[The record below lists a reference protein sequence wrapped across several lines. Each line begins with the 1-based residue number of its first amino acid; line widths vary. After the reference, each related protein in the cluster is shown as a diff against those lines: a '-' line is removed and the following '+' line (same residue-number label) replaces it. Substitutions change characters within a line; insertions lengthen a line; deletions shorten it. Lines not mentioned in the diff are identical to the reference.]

1 MSILMDTFAA
11 GSIALDEPGT
21 IGGPVLGPLPPAA
34 SRRMRFNVL
43 VIQRATAAVL
53 AVLLAA
59 SPVSAQLRSVPVAPV
74 RVSVPAVAP
83 QVRPLG
89 VSPAGSGLSLAPSLN
104 ASLSPSLAPALAASP
119 SAAQLAP
126 SALLAAAPAGLAPLS
141 AAPAAPASLAAAS
154 AAPGRAAAPALAA
167 ALSAAQDAPAPS
179 AARPSAESEAASG
192 RARFDL
198 AAAKPASADAVAGR
212 FGAAADAPRLDAP
225 QPPSSKPPRK
235 GVADRVKVFSDP
247 ERNRAFWRY
256 FFGEQIYMLGIQ
268 MYVVALPYLMSAFTK
283 NTIRES
289 GRPALSPEE
298 LTALIRENRSN
309 SRLAHWFSQAL
320 SYIATPLFTRG
331 GEAAPGRWLVRSSYI
346 RAGIIFG
353 IPTLF
358 FSTGLLGA
366 GPSLAV
372 LLGLIGVQSFFQ
384 GLHATTSAGSVA
396 RIIGDKS
403 VTTEERVRANSIRS
417 FASAVVAIFAP
428 AIAGKIASMPDWFG
442 KTGTGSAVIYGVYAL
457 LTGVSGLIFAGIK
470 LIAQDKVEASAAPG
484 GPAAPSGIGGAL
496 KSVWTSMKEG
506 LKIVWGNRFL
516 RTLLAM
522 NLVAS
527 LFTDPLT
534 FNVLPE
540 YVETVLKGSG
550 GALDGLLSV
559 PVLGWFLD
567 GLVSTPMGF
576 FGLLVAFSSL
586 GSALVSVFINP
597 LRRLFTRLGFK
608 TEEQLTIPF
617 YAVAFAEVLA
627 FWAMIYYPSF
637 WLVLSLY
644 GLQTL
649 ASGFAG
655 LIVTGIYQKKLGE
668 QGPRKMTQVL
678 AASSFVS
685 IVAAIAS
692 TFLYGYIL
700 KDIPVATSLLIAA
713 SATTVLGLLRL
724 AAPWLLF
731 SKDERRGGPP
741 AGKHVLP
748 PDHRDGHEHL
758 PGSNGPLSAGL

>member
-1 MSILMDTFAA
+1 
-11 GSIALDEPGT
+11 
-21 IGGPVLGPLPPAA
+21 
-34 SRRMRFNVL
+34 MRFNVSVMKRGL
-43 VIQRATAAVL
+43 SALL
-53 AVLLAA
+53 ALLAA
-59 SPVSAQLRSVPVAPV
+59 TQPAFSQVRSVPLSLP
-74 RVSVPAVAP
+74 RSVPAVAH

-89 VSPAGSGLSLAPSLN
+89 ASLSGSGLSLSPALTPSL
-104 ASLSPSLAPALAASP
+104 SLSLSAPQLAPAAVP
-119 SAAQLAP
+119 
-126 SALLAAAPAGLAPLS
+126 LAAAP
-141 AAPAAPASLAAAS
+141 LAAAPLAAQ
-154 AAPGRAAAPALAA
+154 AAPSSPKVLVAAAASPAASPALS
-167 ALSAAQDAPAPS
+167 ALSAAQDAPAAPGAAQPS
-179 AARPSAESEAASG
+179 VETEAASG

-198 AAAKPASADAVAGR
+198 AAAKPADAGAAVAGR
-212 FGAAADAPRLDAP
+212 LSAPADAPRLQTP

-235 GVADRVKVFSDP
+235 GIADRVKVFADA

-298 LTALIRENRSN
+298 LSALVRENRSN

-320 SYIATPLFTRG
+320 SYIATPLFTKG
-331 GEAAPGRWLVRSSYI
+331 GAAPPGKWLVRSSYI

-353 IPTLF
+353 IPALF

-366 GPSLAV
+366 GPSLAI

-403 VTTEERVRANSIRS
+403 VTSEERVRANSIRS
-417 FASAVVAIFAP
+417 LASAVVAIIAP
-428 AIAGKIASMPDWFG
+428 AIAARIASMPDWFG
-442 KTGTGSAVIYGVYAL
+442 KSGTGSAVIYGVYAL
-457 LTGVSGLIFAGIK
+457 LTGLSGLIFAGIK
-470 LIAQDKVEASAAPG
+470 LIGQDKVAAEQAGLADAAPKG
-484 GPAAPSGIGGAL
+484 VGGAL

-550 GALDGLLSV
+550 GALDGLLGV
-559 PVLGWFLD
+559 PVLGWFLN

-576 FGLLVAFSSL
+576 FGLLVAFSSV
-586 GSALVSVFINP
+586 GSVLVSVFINP

-617 YAVAFAEVLA
+617 YAIAFLEVLA

-637 WLVLSLY
+637 WLVLGLY

-668 QGPRKMTQVL
+668 QAPRQMTQVL

-685 IVAAIAS
+685 IIAAIAS

-700 KDIPVATSLLIAA
+700 TDIPVATSLLIAA
-713 SATTVLGLLRL
+713 VATTILGLLRL

-731 SKDERRGGPP
+731 TKDERKGGPP
-741 AGKHVLP
+741 ADRHVLP
-748 PDHRDGHEHL
+748 PDHRDGHETL
-758 PGSNGPLSAGL
+758 PGSNGPLSSGL

>member
-1 MSILMDTFAA
+1 LA
-11 GSIALDEPGT
+11 G
-21 IGGPVLGPLPPAA
+21 
-34 SRRMRFNVL
+34 
-43 VIQRATAAVL
+43 
-53 AVLLAA
+53 
-59 SPVSAQLRSVPVAPV
+59 
-74 RVSVPAVAP
+74 
-83 QVRPLG
+83 
-89 VSPAGSGLSLAPSLN
+89 
-104 ASLSPSLAPALAASP
+104 
-119 SAAQLAP
+119 
-126 SALLAAAPAGLAPLS
+126 
-141 AAPAAPASLAAAS
+141 APAAP
-154 AAPGRAAAPALAA
+154 G
-167 ALSAAQDAPAPS
+167 
-179 AARPSAESEAASG
+179 
-192 RARFDL
+192 
-198 AAAKPASADAVAGR
+198 
-212 FGAAADAPRLDAP
+212 DAPRLDAP
-225 QPPSSKPPRK
+225 TPPAGKAPRK
-235 GVADRVKVFSDP
+235 GVADRVKVFKDP

-256 FFGEQIYMLGIQ
+256 FMGEQVYMLGIQ
-268 MYVVALPYLMSAFTK
+268 MYVVALPYLMSAFTR
-283 NTIRES
+283 NTVRES
-289 GRPALSPEE
+289 GRPALSPDE
-298 LTALIRENRSN
+298 LNALIRENRSN
-309 SRLAHWFSQAL
+309 SRLAHWFSQAF
-320 SYIATPLFTRG
+320 SYIATPLFTKG
-331 GEAAPGRWLVRSSYI
+331 GTAAPGPWLVRSSYI
-346 RAGIIFG
+346 RAAVIFG

-384 GLHATTSAGSVA
+384 GLHATASAGSAA

-442 KTGTGSAVIYGVYAL
+442 KSGTGSAVIYGVYAL
-457 LTGVSGLIFAGIK
+457 MTGLSGLIFAGIK
-470 LIAQDKVEASAAPG
+470 LIAQEKNEAAAAGTPEA
-484 GPAAPSGIGGAL
+484 GPKGVGGAL

-506 LKIVWGNRFL
+506 LRIVWGNRFL
-516 RTLLAM
+516 RTLLGM

-550 GALDGLLSV
+550 GALDGLLGV

-597 LRRLFTRLGFK
+597 LRRFFTSIGFK

-617 YAVAFAEVLA
+617 YAIAFLEVVA

-655 LIVTGIYQKKLGE
+655 LIVTGLYQKKLGE
-668 QGPRKMTQVL
+668 QGTKQMTQVL

-700 KDIPVATSLLIAA
+700 NDIPVATSLLIAA
-713 SATTVLGLLRL
+713 VATTVLGLLRL

-731 SKDERRGGPP
+731 TKAERKGGAPVE
-741 AGKHVLP
+741 KHVLP

-758 PGSNGPLSAGL
+758 PGSNGPPRSITANGKESNKRFLHGCGWRPVICDLSGAAISPGRDSWAVGACGA